1 MGIPVT
7 EKELT
12 DDHPWSH
19 TWLGT
24 DRLLARRFARPAA
37 RFLAIE
43 AASGILLL
51 LATLV
56 ALIWA
61 NSPWK
66 DSYAS
71 FLNADFVLDV
81 GPIGFHLT
89 VQEFVNDAL
98 MAFFFF
104 VAGVEIKRELVKG
117 ELRDRKA
124 AALPILAAVGGM
136 VVPAV
141 IYFAINAGSSTSH
154 GWGIPMATDI
164 AFAVGVVSLLGNRV
178 PAALKLFLLTLAVAD
193 DLGAIAVIAVF
204 YSKSVSFLW
213 LGIGLGLLFIVW
225 LMRRRRIWYG
235 PIYLAFGIVV
245 WYCFLKSGVHATVAG
260 VAMGFLTPT
269 EALRPDLDTEAI
281 ADRLENQPELTA
293 ADVSA
298 ASFLI
303 NESVP
308 VGERLVDRMLPW
320 TSYVIIPIFALCNA
334 GILITSESMRAAAS
348 STVTWGV
355 AVGLVVGK
363 TVGIFG
369 VALVAIAFGIA
380 KRPRGASNLH
390 LLGIAMAAGIGFTVA
405 LFVTGLAFTDPL
417 ATEEAKVGILVA
429 SAVAALLAGAVLTA
443 AARRSSS
450 TELAIE
456 AAENAELFDEV
467 PSSTVIVDDPRG
479 HR

>member
-1 MGIPVT
+1 MADD
-7 EKELT
+7 ELSEH
-12 DDHPWSH
+12 HPWSH

-24 DRLLARRFARPAA
+24 DRFLARRLARPAA

-51 LATLV
+51 IATVL

-71 FLNADFVLDV
+71 FLNADIVLDA
-81 GPIGFHLT
+81 GPVGFHLT

-104 VAGVEIKRELVKG
+104 VAGLEIKRELVKG

-124 AALPILAAVGGM
+124 AALPIIAALGGM
-136 VVPAV
+136 IVPAL
-141 IYFAINAGSSTSH
+141 IYVAFNVGSASSH

-164 AFAVGVVSLLGNRV
+164 AFAVGIVSLLGNRV
-178 PAALKLFLLTLAVAD
+178 PVALKLFLLTLAVAD
-193 DLGAIAVIAVF
+193 DLGAIGVIAIF
-204 YSKSVSFLW
+204 YSTSVDVAW
-213 LGIGLGLLFIVW
+213 LGAAIALLFVVW
-225 LMRRRRIWYG
+225 LMRRQRIWYG

-245 WYCFLKSGVHATVAG
+245 WYCMFKSGVHATVAG

-269 EALRPDLDTEAI
+269 DALRPDLDTEAI

-334 GILITSESMRAAAS
+334 GILLTSESLRAAAG

-355 AVGLVVGK
+355 GLGLVAGK
-363 TVGIFG
+363 TIGVFG
-369 VALVAIAFGIA
+369 AASLAIAIGIA
-380 KRPRGASNLH
+380 RRPRGATNLH
-390 LLGIAMAAGIGFTVA
+390 LIGIAMAAGIGFTVA

-417 ATEEAKVGILVA
+417 FTEEAKVGILAA
-429 SAVAALLAGAVLTA
+429 SAVAAVLSGLMLSI
-443 AARRSSS
+443 AARRASVG
-450 TELAIE
+450 ELEIE
-456 AAENAELFDEV
+456 AQENAELFDEI
-467 PSSTVIVDDPRG
+467 PASTVIVDDGRQ
-479 HR
+479 RR

>member
-1 MGIPVT
+1 MGMPVA
-7 EKELT
+7 
-12 DDHPWSH
+12 DDDLNQHHPWSL

-24 DRLLARRFARPAA
+24 DRFFARRLARPAA

-43 AASGILLL
+43 ASSGILLL
-51 LATLV
+51 LATAV
-56 ALIWA
+56 ALVWA

-66 DSYAS
+66 NSYAS
-71 FLNADFVLDV
+71 FLNAEIILDA
-81 GPIGFHLT
+81 GPIGIHLT

-104 VAGVEIKRELVKG
+104 VAGLEIKRELIKG

-124 AALPILAAVGGM
+124 AALPIIAALGGM
-136 VVPAV
+136 IVPAV
-141 IYFAINAGSSTSH
+141 IYFAINAGTDSAR

-164 AFAVGVVSLLGNRV
+164 AFAVGIVSLLGNRV

-193 DLGAIAVIAVF
+193 DLGAIGVIAVF
-204 YSKSVSFLW
+204 YSTSIRFVW
-213 LGIGLGLLFIVW
+213 LGVAIALLVIVW

-235 PIYLAFGIVV
+235 PLYLIIGIVV
-245 WYCFLKSGVHATVAG
+245 WYCMLKSGVHATVAG

-269 EALRPDLDTEAI
+269 DALRPDLDSESVI
-281 ADRLENQPELTA
+281 DRLENQSELTA
-293 ADVSA
+293 ADVAA

-303 NESVP
+303 NESIP

-334 GILITSESMRAAAS
+334 GILLTSESLRAAAS

-363 TVGIFG
+363 TVGVFG
-369 VALVAIAFGIA
+369 AATIAIAIGIA
-380 KRPRGASNLH
+380 RRPRGATNLH
-390 LLGIAMAAGIGFTVA
+390 MVGIAMAAGIGFTVA
-405 LFVTGLAFTDPL
+405 LFVTGLAFTNPIF
-417 ATEEAKVGILVA
+417 TEEAKVGILGA
-429 SAVAALLAGAVLTA
+429 SAVAALLSAVILSA
-443 AARRSSS
+443 AARRSSAA
-450 TELAIE
+450 ELAIE

-467 PSSTVIVDDPRG
+467 LPSELISERKISND
-479 HR
+479 

>member
-1 MGIPVT
+1 MA
-7 EKELT
+7 ESELT

-24 DRLLARRFARPAA
+24 DRFLARRFARPAA

-51 LATLV
+51 IATV
-56 ALIWA
+56 IALIWA

-71 FLNADFVLDV
+71 FLSADVSFDA

-98 MAFFFF
+98 MALFFF
-104 VAGVEIKRELVKG
+104 VAGLEIKRELVKG
-117 ELRDRKA
+117 ELRDRRA
-124 AALPILAAVGGM
+124 AALPVMAALGGM
-136 VVPAV
+136 IVPAL
-141 IYFAINAGSSTSH
+141 IYFSLNAGRPSSS

-164 AFAVGVVSLLGNRV
+164 AFAVGIVSLLGNRV

-193 DLGAIAVIAVF
+193 DLGAIGVIAIF
-204 YSKSVSFLW
+204 YSQSVRFAW
-213 LGIGLGLLFIVW
+213 LGGAIALLIVVW

-235 PIYLAFGIVV
+235 PIYLALAIVV
-245 WYCFLKSGVHATVAG
+245 WYCMLRSGVHATVAG

-269 EALRPDLDTEAI
+269 DALRPDLDTEAI

-293 ADVSA
+293 ADVAA

-303 NESVP
+303 NESIP
-308 VGERLVDRMLPW
+308 VGERLVDRLLPW

-334 GILITSESMRAAAS
+334 GILLTSESLRAAAG

-355 AVGLVVGK
+355 GLGLVAGK
-363 TVGIFG
+363 TIGVFG
-369 VALVAIAFGIA
+369 AAALAIGLGIA
-380 KRPRGASNLH
+380 RRPRGASNLH
-390 LLGIAMAAGIGFTVA
+390 MVGIAMAAGIGFTVA

-417 ATEEAKVGILVA
+417 FTEAAKVGILGA
-429 SAVAALLAGAVLTA
+429 SAVAALLSGLVLTI
-443 AARRSSS
+443 AARRASAG
-450 TELAIE
+450 ELAIE
-456 AAENAELFDEV
+456 ARENAELFDEV
-467 PSSTVIVDDPRG
+467 PASTVIADDGRS
-479 HR
+479 RR

>member
-1 MGIPVT
+1 MGD
-7 EKELT
+7 EELT
-12 DDHPWSH
+12 DHHPWSH

-24 DRLLARRFARPAA
+24 DRFLARRVARPAA
-37 RFLAIE
+37 RFFAIE

-51 LATLV
+51 AATV
-56 ALIWA
+56 IALIWA

-66 DSYAS
+66 GSYAS
-71 FLNADFVLDV
+71 FLDADIILDA

-89 VQEFVNDAL
+89 VHEFVNDAL

-104 VAGVEIKRELVKG
+104 VVGLEIKRELVKG

-124 AALPILAAVGGM
+124 AALPIIAALGGM
-136 VVPAV
+136 IVPAL
-141 IYFAINAGSSTSH
+141 IYFSLNAGTASSK

-164 AFAVGVVSLLGNRV
+164 AFAVGIVSLLGNRV
-178 PAALKLFLLTLAVAD
+178 PVALKLFLLTLAVAD
-193 DLGAIAVIAVF
+193 DLGAIGVIAVF
-204 YSKSVSFLW
+204 YSESVNFYW
-213 LGIGLGLLFIVW
+213 LGAAVALLVGVW

-235 PIYLAFGIVV
+235 PIYLAIGIVV
-245 WYCFLKSGVHATVAG
+245 WYCTLKSGVHATVAG

-269 EALRPDLDTEAI
+269 DALRPDLDAEAI
-281 ADRLENQPELTA
+281 VDRLENQPELSA
-293 ADVSA
+293 ADVAA

-334 GILITSESMRAAAS
+334 GILLSSEALRAAAGS
-348 STVTWGV
+348 SVTWGV
-355 AVGLVVGK
+355 ALGLVVGK

-369 VALVAIAFGIA
+369 AAVLAIAIGVA
-380 KRPRGASNLH
+380 RRPRGATNLH
-390 LLGIAMAAGIGFTVA
+390 LVGIAMAAGIGFTVA

-417 ATEEAKVGILVA
+417 FTEEAKVGILGA
-429 SAVAALLAGAVLTA
+429 SLVAAILSVTVLSV
-443 AARRSSS
+443 AARRSSAS
-450 TELAIE
+450 ELAIE
-456 AAENAELFDEV
+456 AEENAEVFGEIQ
-467 PSSTVIVDDPRG
+467 PSTIIIVDDGKR

>member
-1 MGIPVT
+1 VT
-7 EKELT
+7 ENELT
-12 DDHPWSH
+12 DHHPWSH

-24 DRLLARRFARPAA
+24 DRFLARRFARPAA

-51 LATLV
+51 IATVL

-71 FLNADFVLDV
+71 FLNADIVLDA

-98 MAFFFF
+98 MALFFF
-104 VAGVEIKRELVKG
+104 VAGLEIKRELVKG

-124 AALPILAAVGGM
+124 AALPIIAALGGM
-136 VVPAV
+136 VLPAL
-141 IYFAINAGSSTSH
+141 IYFALNAGSASSG

-164 AFAVGVVSLLGNRV
+164 AFAVGIVSLLGNRV

-193 DLGAIAVIAVF
+193 DLGAIGVIAIF
-204 YSKSVSFLW
+204 YSKSVSFSW
-213 LGIGLGLLFIVW
+213 LGAACALLFVVW
-225 LMRRRRIWYG
+225 LMRRRKVWYG
-235 PIYLAFGIVV
+235 PIYLAIGIVV
-245 WYCFLKSGVHATVAG
+245 WYCMLKSGVHATVAG

-269 EALRPDLDTEAI
+269 DALRPDLDTEAI

-293 ADVSA
+293 ADVAA

-334 GILITSESMRAAAS
+334 GILLTSESMRAAAG

-355 AVGLVVGK
+355 ALGLVVGK
-363 TVGIFG
+363 TVGVFGAATIAIAIG
-369 VALVAIAFGIA
+369 VAR
-380 KRPRGASNLH
+380 RPRGATNLH
-390 LLGIAMAAGIGFTVA
+390 MIGIAMAAGIGFTVA

-417 ATEEAKVGILVA
+417 FTEEAKVGILAA
-429 SAVAALLAGAVLTA
+429 SAVAAILSGLILRA
-443 AARRSSS
+443 AARRSSA
-450 TELAIE
+450 TELALE
-456 AAENAELFDEV
+456 AQENAELFGEIQ
-467 PSSTVIVDDPRG
+467 PSAVIDDSGKRY
-479 HR
+479 R

>member
-1 MGIPVT
+1 MGDD
-7 EKELT
+7 ELT
-12 DDHPWSH
+12 DHHPWSH

-24 DRLLARRFARPAA
+24 DRFLARRLARPAA

-51 LATLV
+51 IATV
-56 ALIWA
+56 IALIWA

-71 FLNADFVLDV
+71 FLNADIIIDA

-104 VAGVEIKRELVKG
+104 VVGLEIKRELVKG

-124 AALPILAAVGGM
+124 AALPIIAALGGM
-136 VVPAV
+136 IVPAL
-141 IYFAINAGSSTSH
+141 IYFALNAGSVSSK

-164 AFAVGVVSLLGNRV
+164 AFAVGIVSLLGNRV
-178 PAALKLFLLTLAVAD
+178 PVALKLFLLTLAVAD

-204 YSKSVSFLW
+204 YSESVNFTW
-213 LGIGLGLLFIVW
+213 LGAAVVLLVGVW

-235 PIYLAFGIVV
+235 PIYLAIGIVV
-245 WYCFLKSGVHATVAG
+245 WYCTLKSGVHATVAG
-260 VAMGFLTPT
+260 VAMGFLTPSD
-269 EALRPDLDTEAI
+269 ALRPDLDTEAI

-293 ADVSA
+293 ADVAA

-334 GILITSESMRAAAS
+334 GILLSSEALRAAAG

-355 AVGLVVGK
+355 ALGLVVGK

-369 VALVAIAFGIA
+369 AAVLAIAIGVA
-380 KRPRGASNLH
+380 RRPRGATNLH
-390 LLGIAMAAGIGFTVA
+390 ISGIAMAAGIGFTVA
-405 LFVTGLAFTDPL
+405 LFVTELAFTDPL
-417 ATEEAKVGILVA
+417 FTEEAKVGILGA
-429 SAVAALLAGAVLTA
+429 SVVAAIFAVTVLSA
-443 AARRSSS
+443 AARRSTAS
-450 TELAIE
+450 ELAIE
-456 AAENAELFDEV
+456 AAENAELFGEIQASDL
-467 PSSTVIVDDPRG
+467 IVDDGKR
-479 HR
+479 HN